1 MFSDDTPETK
11 QPLHHS
17 APDAVE
23 GEAYMDQMISAD
35 GFSRTATGAVKFH
48 KDTKKRRAMEM
59 DQGDDDE
66 PKSTS
71 LKDIKGRR
79 PRVVKLGREFKA
91 KVSFLRRFKSATN
104 SHGEECRR
112 GYQEGRTTGPIC
124 IPHPPGNGWEE
135 KGA

>member
-11 QPLHHS
+11 QSHHHS

-59 DQGDDDE
+59 DQGDEDE
-66 PKSTS
+66 PKPTS
-71 LKDIKGRR
+71 LKDIKARR

-91 KVSFLRRFKSATN
+91 KVNFLRRFKLSAN
-104 SHGEECRR
+104 GCGEECRR
-112 GYQEGRTTGPIC
+112 GHQEGRTTGSIC
-124 IPHPPGNGWEE
+124 IPDSSRNGWEE

>member
-1 MFSDDTPETK
+1 MFSDDTSETK
-11 QPLHHS
+11 QPLHNS

-66 PKSTS
+66 AKSTS
-71 LKDIKGRR
+71 LKDIKARR

-91 KVSFLRRFKSATN
+91 KVSLLRRFKRSTN
-104 SHGEECRR
+104 GYGEECWR
-112 GYQEGRTTGPIC
+112 GHQEGRTTGSIC
-124 IPHPPGNGWEE
+124 IPHSPGNGWEE